1 MVILI
6 DTNIVIDY
14 LAGRASFVSA
24 EKIIDNYCT
33 EGKVQGFIAANA
45 VPDIFYIL
53 RKDFSQT
60 ERRRILLDLLDI
72 LDVVS
77 VDKHKLIE
85 SLNEEKFTD
94 FEDCIQSKCAD
105 EIFADYIVT
114 RNAKDFSESKTS
126 VVSPDDFVKL
136 MEQAQ

>member
-1 MVILI
+1 MP
-6 DTNIVIDY
+6 
-14 LAGRASFVSA
+14 
-24 EKIIDNYCT
+24 E
-33 EGKVQGFIAANA
+33 
-45 VPDIFYIL
+45 
-53 RKDFSQT
+53 

-77 VDKHKLIE
+77 VDKHKIIE

-94 FEDCIQSKCAD
+94 FEDCIQSKCAG
-105 EIFADYIVT
+105 EVFADYIIT
-114 RNAKDFSESKTS
+114 RNSKDFSESKTP